1 MRKGLFCC
9 GMVMCALVSFSNA
22 GRAQMSDEAKTG
34 REIADRFCSRCHS
47 IGPEGNSPH
56 ESAPPFR
63 FIVAKGKVE
72 NLEEALGEG
81 IVVGHPDMPQFQFS
95 PQNVGALVAYLKSLS
110 GKG

>member
-1 MRKGLFCC
+1 MRKGLLSCA
-9 GMVMCALVSFSNA
+9 MAMSALMCFSNA
-22 GRAQMSDEAKTG
+22 SWAQMSDQAKAG
-34 REIADRFCSRCHS
+34 RDIAERFCSRCHA

-63 FIVAKGKVE
+63 MIGAKGNVE

-95 PQNVGALVAYLKSLS
+95 PQNVGALVAYLRSLS

>member
-1 MRKGLFCC
+1 MRRSLWLCAMIAG
-9 GMVMCALVSFSNA
+9 ALVCFSSA
-22 GRAQMSDEAKTG
+22 GWAQMSEKARAG
-34 REIADRFCSRCHS
+34 REIAERFCARCHA
-47 IGPEGNSPH
+47 IGPEGKSPH
-56 ESAPPFR
+56 ERAPPFR
-63 FIVAKGKVE
+63 MIVAKGHVE

>member
-1 MRKGLFCC
+1 MRKSLLSCAIIAG
-9 GMVMCALVSFSNA
+9 ALVCFSSA
-22 GRAQMSDEAKTG
+22 GWAQMSEKAKAG
-34 REIADRFCSRCHS
+34 REIAERFCARCHA
-47 IGPEGNSPH
+47 IEPEGKSPH

-63 FIVAKGKVE
+63 LIVAKGHLE